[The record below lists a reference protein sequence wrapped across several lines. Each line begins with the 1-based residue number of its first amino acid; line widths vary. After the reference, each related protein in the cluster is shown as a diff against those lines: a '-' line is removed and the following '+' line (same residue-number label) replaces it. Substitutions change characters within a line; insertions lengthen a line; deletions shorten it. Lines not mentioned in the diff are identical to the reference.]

1 MQGSVW
7 RSSGFTSGGS
17 DPRVIHKRKKNV
29 FTEFLCSLSYLSPWG
44 HSIKTLQNY
53 LGAWR
58 KGGFEEEKEEG
69 GTVGRERG
77 VKALRDK
84 GIQEDPATIQPAPA
98 GQQWPALGPGIPLHL
113 LEGCF
118 QKETIEEA
126 HLLAGS
132 GNFKRQTVWS
142 GRLYMETARRWPRL
156 APKEERKLK
165 PQSDSLQWADLSPK
179 SRAGHWPS
187 LGALHLYRGRTVWG
201 VP

>member
-1 MQGSVW
+1 MFPELSITLGPLHQN
-7 RSSGFTSGGS
+7 SSELPGGL
-17 DPRVIHKRKKNV
+17 
-29 FTEFLCSLSYLSPWG
+29 EE
-44 HSIKTLQNY
+44 
-53 LGAWR
+53 
-58 KGGFEEEKEEG
+58 GGFEEEKEEG

-98 GQQWPALGPGIPLHL
+98 GQRWPALGPGIPLHL

-142 GRLYMETARRWPRL
+142 GRLYMETARLWPRL